1 MSGRSAEQFIG
12 RLAVAFNEEGV
23 RALARDFSDAEVE
36 CHDDPARP
44 GYSSRA
50 SSLPAAA
57 RARAPEATRISCR
70 SSMRASNASSR
81 FAAVTA

>member
-1 MSGRSAEQFIG
+1 MSGRSAEQFIV

-36 CHDDPARP
+36 YHDDRAWP